1 MAEGNGSPVGDAGAQ
16 TVTHAH
22 NEQSPHT
29 DLKGAHGFVFHVE
42 TLGKG
47 VAAILIAGI
56 ILAVAF
62 AAIAFARTDVAI
74 EQARVAERETKLA
87 REDIRVMSIALAS
100 HGISTDEH
108 AVEKGERK

>member
-1 MAEGNGSPVGDAGAQ
+1 MNAHLEHSPSV
-16 TVTHAH
+16 
-22 NEQSPHT
+22 
-29 DLKGAHGFVFHVE
+29 DLKDAHGFVFHVE

-56 ILAVAF
+56 ILAVAL

-100 HGISTDEH
+100 HGVNTDEH
-108 AVEKGERK
+108 AVEKGERR

>member
-1 MAEGNGSPVGDAGAQ
+1 MSEAAPLHGHAQ
-16 TVTHAH
+16 SSDT
-22 NEQSPHT
+22 NP
-29 DLKGAHGFVFHVE
+29 DLRGAHGVIFHVE

-56 ILAVAF
+56 ILAVLLAGMAF
-62 AAIAFARTDVAI
+62 MRTDVAI

-100 HGISTDEH
+100 HGINSDEH
-108 AVEKGERK
+108 ATEKGEKK